1 MSTYMLRAWGNR
13 NSISLLIVKR
23 GTNRFTTAPMLLDMT
38 LRLLVFIM
46 LIIDMA
52 GITSVLLRPVATDTP
67 QDLTVRTRRIS
78 SATST
83 PRRTLA
89 RSPSRSARRLLTPH
103 TLRSVRRLSPLT
115 VRKLM
120 RRFITAPMLLVMTH
134 RLWLMEIMAAMAVMA
149 VMEVIIRSFI
159 LKI

>member
-1 MSTYMLRAWGNR
+1 MGL
-13 NSISLLIVKR
+13 SLLIVKR
-23 GTNRFTTAPMLLDMT
+23 NTNRFTTAPMLLDMT

-46 LIIDMA
+46 EIIAMED
-52 GITSVLLRPVATDTP
+52 ITSVLLRPVATDTP
-67 QDLTVRTRRIS
+67 QDLTVRTRRTS

-103 TLRSVRRLSPLT
+103 TLRSVRRSSQLT

-134 RLWLMEIMAAMAVMA
+134 RLWLMDIMAVM
-149 VMEVIIRSFI
+149 V
-159 LKI
+159 